1 MVTSLNPKSV
11 FDPRE
16 SFLPGATAPMHQ
28 IARNVLGLCL
38 LASLAAVTAT
48 ASEPSDA
55 WRLADIDGRIHSP
68 FDDDSIRAIALIF
81 VSTDCPIA
89 NSYQPLLRR
98 LADQYKPD
106 GIRFFIIHPKLEL
119 TNKAARK
126 HAGEFNIESP
136 VVVDTG
142 QKISRRVGA
151 TVTPQVFVFVR
162 DQKKPAYQGRID
174 NLYAGYGKKRN
185 VATAHE
191 LADALDAVLA
201 GRAPK
206 KSKTEAVG
214 CYISYSR

>member
-1 MVTSLNPKSV
+1 MN
-11 FDPRE
+11 
-16 SFLPGATAPMHQ
+16 Q
-28 IARNVLGLCL
+28 IARNLVALWLFVL
-38 LASLAAVTAT
+38 LADVTPAANQ
-48 ASEPSDA
+48 PSDA
-55 WRLADIDGRIHSP
+55 WRLADIDGKIHSP
-68 FDDDSIRAIALIF
+68 FDDDSIRAIVLIF

-89 NSYQPLLRR
+89 NSYQPLLQR

-151 TVTPQVFVFVR
+151 TVTPQAFVFVR
-162 DQKKPAYQGRID
+162 DQKMPAYQGRID
-174 NLYAGYGKKRN
+174 NLYAGYGKRRN
-185 VATAHE
+185 VATTHE